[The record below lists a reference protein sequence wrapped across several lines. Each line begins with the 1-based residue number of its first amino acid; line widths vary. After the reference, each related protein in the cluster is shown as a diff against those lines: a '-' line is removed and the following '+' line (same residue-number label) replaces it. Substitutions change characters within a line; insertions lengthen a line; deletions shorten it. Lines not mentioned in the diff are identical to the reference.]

1 MFSHSLGTKVDLIGE
16 VMIDISDMNV
26 LETSLVGDEERRN
39 SVRRI
44 AFSLSS
50 KEIVSLSVEVKIY
63 NDEVKA

>member
-1 MFSHSLGTKVDLIGE
+1 MFSHSHGTKVDLIGE

-26 LETSLVGDEERRN
+26 LETYLVCDEERRN
-39 SVRRI
+39 SVRWI

-50 KEIVSLSVEVKIY
+50 KEIVSLSDVVKIY